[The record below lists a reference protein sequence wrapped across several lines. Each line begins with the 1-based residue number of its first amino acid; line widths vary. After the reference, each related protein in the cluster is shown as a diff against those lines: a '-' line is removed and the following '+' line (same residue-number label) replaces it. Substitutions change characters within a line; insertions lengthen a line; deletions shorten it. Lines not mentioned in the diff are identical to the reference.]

1 MINVVII
8 AAALAWGFV
17 TLGPE
22 RLHSKSWRATVTPL
36 ASIIGSGFLV
46 AGPILG
52 HVAGDFAVLAMAG
65 LCALAYLF
73 GAAIRFNIRHVEPA
87 LADHPTG
94 TLSGLNLA
102 SHFSLAF
109 AYFISVAYYLN
120 LFAAFVLKG
129 AGIVDPLW
137 TEIIATIVIVTLG
150 IVGFTRGLKSLENVE
165 LIAVGIKL
173 ALIGGVVAGLAYW
186 AARAA
191 ITGAAFVEPVEHV
204 AGFHAFRVLLGL
216 VILVQGFE
224 TSRYLDEAYDQTMR
238 IRSMRRAQWIA
249 TAVYVVYIIA
259 VTPHLTGSLP
269 AAGGETQ
276 IIDMLRPL
284 AVVIAP
290 AILLTAVA
298 SQISAAVADMNGA
311 SGLLADYG
319 GEKLNMRWGYAIT
332 AAAALGVTWAA
343 NIFEIITWASKAFVL
358 FYGLQSVT
366 TLYTAIR
373 LKKGS
378 LSIIIVG
385 TVGVIAALAVI
396 FLGVPAEGG

>member
-1 MINVVII
+1 MINVIII
-8 AAALAWGFV
+8 AAALALGFV
-17 TLGPE
+17 TLGPK

-52 HVAGDFAVLAMAG
+52 HVAGDFAFLAMAG

-73 GAAIRFNIRHVEPA
+73 GAAVRFNIRHVEPA

-173 ALIGGVVAGLAYW
+173 
-186 AARAA
+186 
-191 ITGAAFVEPVEHV
+191 
-204 AGFHAFRVLLGL
+204 
-216 VILVQGFE
+216 
-224 TSRYLDEAYDQTMR
+224 
-238 IRSMRRAQWIA
+238 
-249 TAVYVVYIIA
+249 
-259 VTPHLTGSLP
+259 
-269 AAGGETQ
+269 
-276 IIDMLRPL
+276 
-284 AVVIAP
+284 
-290 AILLTAVA
+290 
-298 SQISAAVADMNGA
+298 
-311 SGLLADYG
+311 
-319 GEKLNMRWGYAIT
+319 
-332 AAAALGVTWAA
+332 
-343 NIFEIITWASKAFVL
+343 
-358 FYGLQSVT
+358 
-366 TLYTAIR
+366 
-373 LKKGS
+373 
-378 LSIIIVG
+378 
-385 TVGVIAALAVI
+385 
-396 FLGVPAEGG
+396 